1 MIVIAAAVVAVAA
14 IGGTMLIFS
23 GDDSQDSSR
32 RRFRFV
38 SDPNLPNPEKQEPRE
53 IMAYIDSDKFR
64 QLAPQQKMNYFR
76 GSGRK
81 IMEYQMDTYA
91 SLPQEERVEFLDDII
106 DRMDEMRPA
115 MEQYRQQ
122 RQAQR
127 ALEREN
133 NPDAA
138 QQNQQGRRGRSGRR
152 TPDPARMR
160 ARRERGTPEQRATRR
175 QFFTALRNR
184 AEQRGIQTFGHGS
197 RR

>member
-1 MIVIAAAVVAVAA
+1 
-14 IGGTMLIFS
+14 
-23 GDDSQDSSR
+23 
-32 RRFRFV
+32 
-38 SDPNLPNPEKQEPRE
+38 
-53 IMAYIDSDKFR
+53 MAYIDSDKFR

-81 IMEYQMDTYA
+81 VMEYQRDTYS

-138 QQNQQGRRGRSGRR
+138 QQNQQSRRGRSGRR

-160 ARRERGTPEQRATRR
+160 ARRERGTPERRATRR

-184 AEQRGIQTFGHGS
+184 AEQRGIQTFGTRG
-197 RR
+197 R